1 MKILYF
7 SNGYTPHDQR
17 FLSAIVEGGHEA
29 LFLRLNEN
37 AKSDTRPVPL
47 GVRVLSGSIESMVAQ
62 EHPDLVHAGPLHTCA
77 YLAAKSGFHPLVA
90 MSWGSDILREARR
103 GWLAHRRTRFALRH
117 ADAAIGDCDAVRQAV
132 KSYGVADERIVTF
145 PWGIDLDRFSPRL
158 GDGGLRA
165 ELGWQDKFVLLHLR
179 SWEPLYDPLT
189 VARAFVVAARQNPN
203 LRLLMPGAGSLA
215 PKIWRVFERA
225 GLFDRIHL
233 PGAVAYAKLPAY
245 YRSADLYV
253 SASLSDGSSV
263 SLMEALACGLPA
275 LVSDIPSNREWV
287 QASSQGWLFPVK
299 SLTALAEAMLAA
311 ASSKDL
317 SRMSAQ
323 ARKIAEQRADW
334 SRNRQALFSAYE
346 LALRGG
352 H

>member
-7 SNGYTPHDQR
+7 SNGYTPHDHR

-29 LFLRLNEN
+29 LFLRLNER
-37 AKSDTRPVPL
+37 AVSDTRPIPDDVRNVSG
-47 GVRVLSGSIESMVAQ
+47 GVHTVIER

-77 YLAAKSGFHPLVA
+77 FLAGQTGFRSLVA
-90 MSWGSDILREARR
+90 MSWGSDILWTARR
-103 GWLAHRRTRFALRH
+103 FWFARRRTRFALQH
-117 ADAAIGDCDAVRQAV
+117 ADAVIGDCDAVRQAV
-132 KSYGVADERIVTF
+132 KGYGVADERIVTF

-158 GDGGLRA
+158 SDGGLRA
-165 ELGWQDKFVLLHLR
+165 KLGWQDKFVLLHLR

-189 VARAFVVAARQNPN
+189 VARAFVAAAQQNAS

-215 PKIWRVFERA
+215 PKIRRVFAQA
-225 GLFDRIHL
+225 GFLDRVHL
-233 PGAVAYAKLPAY
+233 PGAVAYAELSGY
-245 YRSADLYV
+245 YRSADLYL

-287 QASSQGWLFPVK
+287 QPAHGWLFPPEDDA
-299 SLTALAEAMLAA
+299 ALSAAILAAA
-311 ASSKDL
+311 ASSDRAK
-317 SRMSAQ
+317 MATA
-323 ARKIAEQRADW
+323 ARKFAEQRADW
-334 SRNRQALFSAYE
+334 TRNKHQLFAAYD
-346 LALRGG
+346 LALKGA